1 MQRAIVMGLL
11 AWAGALVAP
20 AAIAGFHA
28 ERAPPAPVPAFDV
41 IGFTPVTQIGT
52 GLPAQVEGFGQ
63 RVPLPEAMRMLLPD
77 GWSYAP
83 GANVGTDAIS
93 WSARSTWLE
102 VLHQIGE
109 LYRLRFLVD
118 WRHQVVYAEPFRP
131 ATAGAPTPARAV
143 NAEWPAADAL
153 TWGLVT
159 GGLRVQLNAWAE
171 RANYHL
177 FWPEDIG
184 DITIQVPV
192 TLRGEFLEA
201 IEKVGRALD
210 AVGAGVKLHP
220 YPENRALVI
229 EEY

>member
-1 MQRAIVMGLL
+1 MRNAIAACLF
-11 AWAGALVAP
+11 ALSGVLCAP
-20 AAIAGFHA
+20 AVTAGFHA
-28 ERAPPAPVPAFDV
+28 QMTPPAPQPAFDV
-41 IGFTPVTQIGT
+41 VGFTPVTQIGT

-77 GWSYAP
+77 AWSYAP
-83 GANVGTDAIS
+83 GANVGADAVS

-118 WRHQVVYAEPFRP
+118 WRHKVVYAEPFRP
-131 ATAGAPTPARAV
+131 ATTGPGAPARAV

-153 TWGLVT
+153 VWQLVA
-159 GGLRVQLNAWAE
+159 GGLRAQLKAWAE

-192 TLRGEFLEA
+192 ALRGEFLDA
-201 IEKVGRALD
+201 IEKVSGALD
-210 AVGAGVKLHP
+210 SVGAGVKLHP